1 MDPFV
6 PAIEDLAQA
15 ILAEEN
21 LDQALAEIAQEHGVA
36 ASALRNR
43 AIRALGPLESYK
55 ERQAALTK
63 ERQQTTLRRDPVL
76 AGASFVA
83 AVSNLSP
90 RLSAEDRQSEIEPLA
105 AEYGVDPAVHQT
117 AIERLRRR

>member
-6 PAIEDLAQA
+6 PAIEE
-15 ILAEEN
+15 LAEALLADEEP
-21 LDQALAEIAQEHGVA
+21 DQALADIAEEHGLVPA
-36 ASALRNR
+36 ALRNR
-43 AIRALGPLESYK
+43 AVRALGPLESYK
-55 ERQAALTK
+55 QHHADLKRAQEQAAI
-63 ERQQTTLRRDPVL
+63 RRDPVL

-90 RLSAEDRQSEIEPLA
+90 RLTAEERRAEIERLA
-105 AEYGVDPAVHQT
+105 AEHGVDPAAHRD